1 MQQSEHAPA
10 AESSFVALGLPLA
23 AEEEARANLY
33 GLLARLLLAPPD
45 ATLLRDLAAS
55 APWSASDPHNPLAMA
70 WDKLSLMARLL
81 PLDVVTEE
89 FNDLFISSAAP
100 RISPHGSIY
109 LAGFLHE
116 KPLVQLR
123 ADLAA
128 LGLGRQAGA
137 RETEDHLGALCESMR
152 QLIVR
157 RQPIDA
163 QQRFF
168 DSHIASWSTTC
179 LSQLQRLDGA
189 RFYAAVAELAA
200 ALIAIER
207 QAFEVADEAA

>member
-1 MQQSEHAPA
+1 MLNATIGSRACSSILLRRPGAAPGAGRRGARQSVRLAGPPA
-10 AESSFVALGLPLA
+10 AGPARRRPAERPGRVGALV
-23 AEEEARANLY
+23 
-33 GLLARLLLAPPD
+33 
-45 ATLLRDLAAS
+45 
-55 APWSASDPHNPLAMA
+55 
-70 WDKLSLMARLL
+70 RLL

-89 FNDLFISSAAP
+89 FNELFISSGAP

-116 KPLVQLR
+116 KPLVHLR

-137 RETEDHLGALCESMR
+137 RETEDHLGALCEGMR

-157 RQPIDA
+157 RQPIEA

-168 DSHIASWSTTC
+168 DSHIASWSSTC
-179 LSQLQRLDGA
+179 LTQLQRLDGA

-200 ALIAIER
+200 ALFAIER

>member
-1 MQQSEHAPA
+1 MQQSDRAPA
-10 AESSFVALGLPLA
+10 AQSSFVALGLPLA
-23 AEEEARANLY
+23 PEEEARANLY

-45 ATLLRDLAAS
+45 GALLSGLAES

-70 WDKLSLMARLL
+70 WDKLSLMSRLL

-89 FNDLFISSAAP
+89 FNELFISSGAP

-116 KPLVQLR
+116 KPLVHLR

-152 QLIVR
+152 Q
-157 RQPIDA
+157 PIEA

-168 DSHIASWSTTC
+168 DSHIASWSATC
-179 LSQLQRLDGA
+179 LTQLQRLDGA

-200 ALIAIER
+200 ALFAIER